1 MGIPMSQRSAL
12 ADLFL
17 KISQKVM
24 SGWVISQK
32 VVSQKVGAKILCV
45 GQIRRIN
52 KKLFIRTA
60 LYSVSGSPNDHSTK
74 LSSQILI

>member
-1 MGIPMSQRSAL
+1 MGIPKSQRSAL
-12 ADLFL
+12 TEFL
-17 KISQKVM
+17 ENKSKSHVRLGEK
-24 SGWVISQK
+24 SKSR
-32 VVSQKVGAKILCV
+32 SQKVGAKNLCV

-74 LSSQILI
+74 LSSHILI